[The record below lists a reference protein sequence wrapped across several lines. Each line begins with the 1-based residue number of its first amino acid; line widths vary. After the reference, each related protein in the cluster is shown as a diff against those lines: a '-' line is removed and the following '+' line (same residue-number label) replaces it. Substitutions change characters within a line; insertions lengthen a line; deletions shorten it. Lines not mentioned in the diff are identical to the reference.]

1 MIIVNL
7 QLKVKPEKREEF
19 IEWFYGLLPDTRNY
33 DGCSEL
39 NACSIAGEPNAVDAV
54 SKWES
59 QDKYDAYLAWREEDG
74 TLAILADYLSE
85 EPIFRFLT
93 VEKQF

>member
-1 MIIVNL
+1 MAIV
-7 QLKVKPEKREEF
+7 
-19 IEWFYGLLPDTRNY
+19 
-33 DGCSEL
+33 
-39 NACSIAGEPNAVDAV
+39 
-54 SKWES
+54 ES
-59 QDKYDAYLAWREEDG
+59 QEKYDAYLAWREEDG